1 MHTLSSCFSVRY
13 WKQSHF
19 QAIDVVVKALD
30 TAYGPQKPT
39 LTSAAMRWMYHH
51 SQLKVPTVHR
61 KLQYEIMFHHDER
74 KFEPFGKCRYCSLN
88 ILNCLVVTGQGLV
101 LP

>member
-1 MHTLSSCFSVRY
+1 MRTLSSCFSVRY

-30 TAYGPQKPT
+30 TAYGSQKPT

-61 KLQYEIMFHHDER
+61 KLQYEIMMRENL
-74 KFEPFGKCRYCSLN
+74 SLLEN
-88 ILNCLVVTGQGLV
+88 AGIVV
-101 LP
+101 